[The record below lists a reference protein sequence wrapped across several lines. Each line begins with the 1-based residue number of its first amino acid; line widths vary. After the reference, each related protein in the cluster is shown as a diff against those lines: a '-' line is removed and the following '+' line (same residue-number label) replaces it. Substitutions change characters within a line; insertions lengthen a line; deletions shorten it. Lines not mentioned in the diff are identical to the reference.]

1 MNNIILKNNE
11 IPDIK
16 ELYTIYNDAGWTNY
30 TNDLDNLLKAY
41 YNSLSVITAWKDNEL
56 VGILRAV
63 GDGCTIIYIQ
73 DIIVKE
79 NFHRKGIGKLLIN
92 ELMNEYKNVR
102 QKVLLTENQ
111 PNTLAFYK
119 SCGFLPVDK
128 YDHVSFINYNF
139 E

>member
-16 ELYTIYNDAGWTNY
+16 ELYNIYNDAGWSNY
-30 TNDLDNLLKAY
+30 TKDLDKLQKAF

-56 VGILRAV
+56 VGVLRAV

-79 NFHRKGIGKLLIN
+79 SFQRQGIGRLLIN
-92 ELMNEYKNVR
+92 EIMEEFKNVR

-111 PNTLAFYK
+111 PDTVAFYN
-119 SCGFLPVDK
+119 SCGFSPVDK
-128 YDHVSFINYNF
+128 YNHVSFINYYF

>member
-16 ELYTIYNDAGWTNY
+16 ELYDIYNDAGWYNY
-30 TNDLDNLLKAY
+30 TKDLDMLQKAF
-41 YNSLSVITAWKDNEL
+41 YNSLSVVTAWKDNEL
-56 VGILRAV
+56 TGILRAV

-79 NFHRKGIGKLLIN
+79 KYQRQGIGRLLIN
-92 ELMNEYKNVR
+92 EIMNEYKNVR
-102 QKVLLTENQ
+102 QKVLLTENEH
-111 PNTLAFYK
+111 NTVAFYK
-119 SCGFLPVDK
+119 SCGLSPVDN
-128 YDHVSFINYNF
+128 YNHVSFIKYNF

>member
-11 IPDIK
+11 ITEIN
-16 ELYTIYNDAGWTNY
+16 ELYDIYNDAGWFNY
-30 TNDLDNLLKAY
+30 TKDLDMLQKAFY
-41 YNSLSVITAWKDNEL
+41 SSLSVITAWKDNEL

-79 NFHRKGIGKLLIN
+79 NYQRQGIGRLLIN
-92 ELMNEYKNVR
+92 EIMSEYKNVK
-102 QKVLLTENQ
+102 QKVLLTENEH
-111 PNTLAFYK
+111 NTVAFYK
-119 SCGFLPVDK
+119 SCGLAPVEK
-128 YDHVSFINYNF
+128 YNHISFIKYYF